1 MLPLTNHGSTQLDP
15 FKYTEQPRLR
25 AIVFLAEAVSLARMG
40 MLPKTWEHPQPTAC
54 ISTDLTPKPSFKV
67 VLPSNR
73 NSFSNRT
80 WALAC
85 ALAKICLKGK
95 MAGGCSTCMF
105 RSLFPDIGHKLGRIP
120 LCVCCWLTQWK
131 PHRQHSLH
139 IILYLKT
146 PELIQANKTNLPK
159 KAPIGHIY
167 RNLRDVKQ
175 LKPHVIT
182 CHHNHNLIQLNDS
195 ECFCNLGM

>member
-1 MLPLTNHGSTQLDP
+1 MLPLTNHSSTQLDP

-40 MLPKTWEHPQPTAC
+40 MLPKTWEHPQATAC
-54 ISTDLTPKPSFKV
+54 ISTDLTPKPSLKV

-95 MAGGCSTCMF
+95 WQVDFQPVCFVACFLTLDTSYAG
-105 RSLFPDIGHKLGRIP
+105 SLWALVIP
-120 LCVCCWLTQWK
+120 LICKSEEPCTCTCLCVSVAGSLNGQRIDNIPCISYFISKHPSWS
-131 PHRQHSLH
+131 RQT
-139 IILYLKT
+139 KQT
-146 PELIQANKTNLPK
+146 CQKMPK
-159 KAPIGHIY
+159 LAPCTGI
-167 RNLRDVKQ
+167 
-175 LKPHVIT
+175 
-182 CHHNHNLIQLNDS
+182 
-195 ECFCNLGM
+195 